1 MGQGQ
6 RNPNQ
11 QLIGRWST
19 SPDFLWVEKPSSL
32 GGLSDFAGPSTV
44 AMDVSKEIRGTGH
57 FSAHFPS
64 DVDLIETP
72 GASPTIPNAMN
83 QLSELQDGATV

>member
-1 MGQGQ
+1 
-6 RNPNQ
+6 
-11 QLIGRWST
+11 
-19 SPDFLWVEKPSSL
+19 
-32 GGLSDFAGPSTV
+32 
-44 AMDVSKEIRGTGH
+44 MDVSKEIRGTGH

-83 QLSELQDGATV
+83 QLSELQDGATVW

>member
-1 MGQGQ
+1 MQ
-6 RNPNQ
+6 
-11 QLIGRWST
+11 
-19 SPDFLWVEKPSSL
+19 
-32 GGLSDFAGPSTV
+32 DFAGPSTV

-72 GASPTIPNAMN
+72 RASPTIPNAKKN
-83 QLSELQDGATV
+83 SSQNYRIGPPFDSVQLPYK